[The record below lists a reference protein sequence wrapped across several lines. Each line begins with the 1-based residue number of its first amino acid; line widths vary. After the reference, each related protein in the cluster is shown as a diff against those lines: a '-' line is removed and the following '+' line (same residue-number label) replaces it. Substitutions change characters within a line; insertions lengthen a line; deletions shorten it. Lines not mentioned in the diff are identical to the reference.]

1 MDTLLLVF
9 TVVAGLSGWGAIAA
23 WWLRERVK
31 SIRALKET
39 RRRNDRL
46 QRAVIYA
53 LTKWREQVEHLR
65 IYHAIEHEYAERLAR
80 EAGVSVQSVRS
91 TIRAAVESQYGHRED
106 PVKTSEEGAIR
117 QIETIQQVQTYVET
131 GKGTLADLEITEE
144 IRRAA

>member
-1 MDTLLLVF
+1 MDNLLLIF

-46 QRAVIYA
+46 QRAIIYT
-53 LTKWREQVEHLR
+53 LSKWREQVEQLR
-65 IYHAIEHEYAERLAR
+65 IFHAIEHEYAERLSR
-80 EAGVSVQSVRS
+80 QSGVSVQGVRS
-91 TIRAAVESQYGHRED
+91 TIRAAVESRYDVRDNPEAGTAEAA
-106 PVKTSEEGAIR
+106 ER
-117 QIETIQQVQTYVET
+117 QIESIRQVRVYVES
-131 GKGTLADLEITEE
+131 GKGTLADLEITDE